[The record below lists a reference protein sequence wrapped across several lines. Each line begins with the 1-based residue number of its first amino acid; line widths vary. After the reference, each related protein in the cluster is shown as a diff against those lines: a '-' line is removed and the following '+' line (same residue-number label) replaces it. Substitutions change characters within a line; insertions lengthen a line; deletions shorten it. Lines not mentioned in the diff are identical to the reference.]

1 MKGIDV
7 AKPIFIIRFP
17 YVKEQHIVDKYLKMY
32 KELGEQM
39 TDYHVL
45 CPMDN
50 SVERVEFE
58 CYNAIN
64 ATDVEIEELKQM
76 VLEKNE
82 QETKKKNESQSKM

>member
-1 MKGIDV
+1 M

-17 YVKEQHIVDKYLKMY
+17 YSQDPNQMERYSKTY
-32 KELGEQM
+32 KEIGEQM

-76 VLEKNE
+76 VLEKIKTDE
-82 QETKKKNESQSKM
+82 

>member
-17 YVKEQHIVDKYLKMY
+17 YTENPNWMDKYLKMY
-32 KELGEQM
+32 KEIGEQM

-76 VLEKNE
+76 ILEKIKTNE
-82 QETKKKNESQSKM
+82 

>member
-1 MKGIDV
+1 M

-17 YVKEQHIVDKYLKMY
+17 YTKDLSLMERYSKTYEEIRKQLS
-32 KELGEQM
+32 
-39 TDYHVL
+39 DYHIL
-45 CPMDN
+45 SPMDS

-76 VLEKNE
+76 ILEKYE
-82 QETKKKNESQSKM
+82 QETK

>member
-1 MKGIDV
+1 M

-17 YVKEQHIVDKYLKMY
+17 YTKDLSLMERYSKTYEKITKQLS
-32 KELGEQM
+32 
-39 TDYHVL
+39 DYHVL

-64 ATDVEIEELKQM
+64 ATDVEIKELKQM
-76 VLEKNE
+76 ILTKYE
-82 QETKKKNESQSKM
+82 QETK

>member
-7 AKPIFIIRFP
+7 VKPIFIIRFP
-17 YVKEQHIVDKYLKMY
+17 YTNNFDQMEKYLKMY
-32 KELGEQM
+32 KEIGEQM
-39 TDYHVL
+39 TDYYVL

-76 VLEKNE
+76 VLEKIKTDE
-82 QETKKKNESQSKM
+82 

>member
-17 YVKEQHIVDKYLKMY
+17 YSQDPNHMEKYLKMY
-32 KELGEQM
+32 KEIGEQM

-45 CPMDN
+45 CPMDT

-76 VLEKNE
+76 VLK
-82 QETKKKNESQSKM
+82 TIESYE

>member
-1 MKGIDV
+1 M
-7 AKPIFIIRFP
+7 
-17 YVKEQHIVDKYLKMY
+17 EKYLKMY
-32 KELGEQM
+32 KEIGEQM

-76 VLEKNE
+76 ILEKIKTNE
-82 QETKKKNESQSKM
+82 

>member
-17 YVKEQHIVDKYLKMY
+17 YTNNFDQMEKYLKMY
-32 KELGEQM
+32 KEIGEQM

-76 VLEKNE
+76 VLKKYE
-82 QETKKKNESQSKM
+82 QETK

>member
-17 YVKEQHIVDKYLKMY
+17 YTKDPN
-32 KELGEQM
+32 QM
-39 TDYHVL
+39 ERYSKTYEKITKQLSDYHVL
-45 CPMDN
+45 CPMGN

-76 VLEKNE
+76 ILEKIKTDE
-82 QETKKKNESQSKM
+82 

>member
-17 YVKEQHIVDKYLKMY
+17 YTNNFDQMEKYLKMY
-32 KELGEQM
+32 KEIGEQM

-76 VLEKNE
+76 VLEKIKTDE
-82 QETKKKNESQSKM
+82 

>member
-1 MKGIDV
+1 M

-17 YVKEQHIVDKYLKMY
+17 YTKDPN
-32 KELGEQM
+32 QM
-39 TDYHVL
+39 ERYSKTYEKITKQLSDYHVL
-45 CPMDN
+45 CPMGN

-76 VLEKNE
+76 ILKKYE
-82 QETKKKNESQSKM
+82 QETK